1 MFDKI
6 LVPIDGSKGSE
17 RALQVAAEVAQRF
30 GSKVVLVFVAEPP
43 GMLYPPG
50 LSYVDLMDS
59 TTKWGREIVGSAA
72 EKLQKGGISEVEKH
86 VREGHPAQVILDS
99 VAEWKVDLVVMG
111 THGRRGLDRVL
122 LGSVAEEVVRRSPV
136 PVITVRVGNNG

>member
-1 MFDKI
+1 MFNKI
-6 LVPIDGSKGSE
+6 LVPTDGSKGSE

-72 EKLQKGGISEVEKH
+72 ETLEKNGVAVERH
-86 VREGHPAQVILDS
+86 VREGHPAQVILES
-99 VAEWKVDLVVMG
+99 IEEWAVDLVVMG

-122 LGSVAEEVVRRSPV
+122 LGSVAEEVVRRSKA
-136 PVITVRVGNNG
+136 PVITVRAGGNG